1 MLQRQEKVESVCRAV
16 LFIISFIIRF
26 PILTEARYS
35 LREERSADFPT
46 QDLVAEVQNNGMATN
61 YAFFFFFFISP
72 ISINRVFQKYTVFN
86 VS

>member
-1 MLQRQEKVESVCRAV
+1 MCYTPLQGQEKVESVCRAV

-61 YAFFFFFFISP
+61 YTFFFFISP
-72 ISINRVFQKYTVFN
+72 ISINRAFQN
-86 VS
+86 WC